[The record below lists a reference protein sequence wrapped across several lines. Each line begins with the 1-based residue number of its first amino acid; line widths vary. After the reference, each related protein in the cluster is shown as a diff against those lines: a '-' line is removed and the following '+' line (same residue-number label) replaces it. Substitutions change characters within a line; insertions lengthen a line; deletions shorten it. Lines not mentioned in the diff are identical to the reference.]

1 MKPQAIEIARFK
13 SIAHA
18 HGLLELQVD
27 ASVLAAPP
35 GSESS
40 VLRITDENARV
51 LQALLRNQLAE
62 VDRRKGRSQR

>member
-1 MKPQAIEIARFK
+1 MKAHAIEIARFK

-35 GSESS
+35 DAQAS
-40 VLRITDENARV
+40 VLRLSEENARV

-62 VDRRKGRSQR
+62 IDRRKGRSQR